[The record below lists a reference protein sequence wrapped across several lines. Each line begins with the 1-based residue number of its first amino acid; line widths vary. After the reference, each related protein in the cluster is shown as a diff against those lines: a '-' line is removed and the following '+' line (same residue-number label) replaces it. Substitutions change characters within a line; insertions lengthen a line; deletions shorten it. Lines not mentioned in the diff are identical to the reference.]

1 MSKNTGVEPDQKFP
15 VAETLAAIKEAQH
28 PEKLPAFQN
37 IDDLFDVL
45 DEGDASSNAYNH
57 IPEPGRFT
65 SKRKKR

>member
-1 MSKNTGVEPDQKFP
+1 MSNPTDVEPEQEFP
-15 VAETLAAIKEAQH
+15 AVETIAAIKEAQH

-45 DEGDASSNAYNH
+45 DEGDASSNVYNH